1 LASEDEEDDDDD
13 GSEPFDYLV
22 FILRLL
28 FMATMAGLA
37 LWGHHVLA
45 VRAEAEAD
53 AITAARATGGH
64 DSGDDFSL
72 AECAGRDEDL
82 VAVCW
87 WIVVIE
93 GCAAA
98 IAAGVA
104 IAQAVAAVFGW

>member
-1 LASEDEEDDDDD
+1 
-13 GSEPFDYLV
+13 
-22 FILRLL
+22 
-28 FMATMAGLA
+28 MAGLA

-53 AITAARATGGH
+53 AITAARAAGGH
-64 DSGDDFSL
+64 DSSGGGSSSEGDFSL